1 MADAHSPGPCRV
13 LRGGGGAGGRAAGR
27 TRRWSHA
34 TLPRSS
40 EGPRPLSGSLPG
52 CGLRVFS
59 RKAQNSA
66 KRFPSPHS
74 PPCSCAHPP
83 AASLYSVCFCFSVP
97 SRALFAQFLAQ
108 QAFQLPHIHSV
119 LGVLLGQFHGKS
131 LPLGRAS
138 AAHGSTWVF
147 VVSLPP
153 GRLIF
158 SFLPFFT
165 SPSYPAFKTD
175 PAQLRPELRGLPR
188 AWPPCLLLP
197 LPAEVVAL
205 PSECGRGRSTS
216 APCRR
221 GL

>member
-1 MADAHSPGPCRV
+1 M
-13 LRGGGGAGGRAAGR
+13 
-27 TRRWSHA
+27 
-34 TLPRSS
+34 PRSS

>member
-1 MADAHSPGPCRV
+1 MV
-13 LRGGGGAGGRAAGR
+13 V
-27 TRRWSHA
+27 TRRVA
-34 TLPRSS
+34 S
-40 EGPRPLSGSLPG
+40 EQRGPAASERLAP
-52 CGLRVFS
+52 GLRFTRILS
-59 RKAQNSA
+59 KAQNSA

-138 AAHGSTWVF
+138 AGHGSTWVF

-216 APCRR
+216 ARAGEACRNESYTDAA
-221 GL
+221 

>member
-27 TRRWSHA
+27 TRRWSRA

-188 AWPPCLLLP
+188 AWLPCLLLP
-197 LPAEVVAL
+197 LPVEVAAL